1 MYATQLY
8 SQTVPLS
15 MGRGREKAVGSDH
28 GTEAKHIHQSHS
40 DIYNDT
46 PDHTTDHRPLST
58 TCYAGGQSMQSSNH
72 A

>member
-15 MGRGREKAVGSDH
+15 MGRSREKAVGSDR

-40 DIYNDT
+40 DTMI
-46 PDHTTDHRPLST
+46 HLTTRLT
-58 TCYAGGQSMQSSNH
+58 TGL
-72 A
+72 